1 VPLATG
7 FSRLII
13 LPPRKNINAGFAAFQ
28 AAENALVPQ
37 VLAEAGVDWVLECA
51 PAAGVSPL
59 AGAPR
64 HRLLRSGNDWIWPC
78 RLPADRLP
86 FADESLP
93 AVLIRHL
100 FWLPE
105 GEALLLD
112 ALRCLQP
119 GGLLVSVSAN
129 PWHRASWRELGR
141 DALQLPAWPR
151 FLMQHARHSL
161 RLAVPGGGWL
171 RAVEPLLMIAARKP
185 PRPASVSRLRFN
197 RRPAFAPR
205 ALTSSCRA
213 A

>member
-1 VPLATG
+1 LV
-7 FSRLII
+7 I
-13 LPPRKNINAGFAAFQ
+13 LPPRKNVNAGFAEFQ
-28 AAENALVPQ
+28 AAENALVPS
-37 VLAEAGVDWVLECA
+37 VLAGAGVDWVLECA

-59 AGAPR
+59 ALVPR
-64 HRLLRSGNDWIWPC
+64 HRILRSGAEWVWPC
-78 RLPADRLP
+78 RLPADLLP

-105 GEALLLD
+105 GEALLVE

-129 PWHRASWRELGR
+129 PWHRTSWRELGR

-161 RLAVPGGGWL
+161 RLAIPGAGWL
-171 RAVEPLLMIAARKP
+171 RAVEPLLLIAARKP
-185 PRPASVSRLRFN
+185 PRPASVTRLRSDQRSRFV
-197 RRPAFAPR
+197 PR